1 MTNKYL
7 REGSNV
13 QYQLPEL
20 YQLRNKRTGHK
31 IVNCTSRLECK
42 RQLAAIKRIDWKLAK
57 DLVITKLDRKE
68 ELQWISN

>member
-1 MTNKYL
+1 MASKYL

-31 IVNCTSRLECK
+31 IVNCTSRLECE

>member
-13 QYQLPEL
+13 QYKLPAL

-31 IVNCTSRLECK
+31 IVNCTSRLECEI
-42 RQLAAIKRIDWKLAK
+42 RLSRIKRKDWKLAK
-57 DLVITKLDRKE
+57 ELVIIELDRKE
-68 ELQWISN
+68 ELQWISK

>member
-1 MTNKYL
+1 MASKYL

-13 QYQLPEL
+13 QYQPPEL

-31 IVNCTSRLECK
+31 IVNCTSRLECE

>member
-1 MTNKYL
+1 MASKYL

-20 YQLRNKRTGHK
+20 YQLRNKRTGQK
-31 IVNCTSRLECK
+31 IVNCASRLDCEI
-42 RQLAAIKRIDWKLAK
+42 RLRSIRRSDWKLAK
-57 DLVITKLDRKE
+57 DLVIAKLDRKE

>member
-1 MTNKYL
+1 MASKYL

-20 YQLRNKRTGHK
+20 YQLRNKKTGHK
-31 IVNCTSRLECK
+31 IVNCTSRLECE

>member
-20 YQLRNKRTGHK
+20 YQLRNKKTGHK
-31 IVNCTSRLECK
+31 YPSCASYYDCE
-42 RQLAAIKRIDWKLAK
+42 RQLKWIKNRDWKLAK
-57 DLVITKLDRKE
+57 DLVIIKLDRKE
-68 ELQWISN
+68 ELQWLSN